1 MASVFSPSGKKH
13 PSCAETPPPH
23 RRRTAPQSF
32 ARMRPSSFAGRRRH
46 PAPFLRSAAQASAI
60 RPPKAPPEASP
71 KASEKNASTI
81 SGLAAFP
88 VPTSSPSSP
97 ASPRH
102 HVTASPRHHATASRH
117 SPVRHPCVFSPF
129 TVHISLPRPS
139 PPPHRLRLRVGPVPL
154 PSSVPH
160 HSPIGPPSPAS
171 VRNPPEMRNLSAP
184 PLDTG
189 RRYIKTYRN
198 SQGGVQ
204 VPTGGEPPCAGQP
217 AGAFSREKRRSGAS
231 PGPTVTVRKKE
242 NGFLASVF

>member
-1 MASVFSPSGKKH
+1 MRRNPASAPAPHCSAELRPDAAFLLCRPPETSRPFPAVSRASFGNPAPERPAGSLTEGLRKKCINH
-13 PSCAETPPPH
+13 LRPCRLPRTDVVPFFPRVTTPP
-23 RRRTAPQSF
+23 
-32 ARMRPSSFAGRRRH
+32 RH
-46 PAPFLRSAAQASAI
+46 GI
-60 RPPKAPPEASP
+60 
-71 KASEKNASTI
+71 
-81 SGLAAFP
+81 
-88 VPTSSPSSP
+88 PT
-97 ASPRH
+97 
-102 HVTASPRHHATASRH
+102 
-117 SPVRHPCVFSPF
+117 
-129 TVHISLPRPS
+129 LPRPS
-139 PPPHRLRLRVGPVPL
+139 SLRFLPFHRPYFPSASVPTSAPPPSPRRSRSPP
-154 PSSVPH
+154 PSASH
-160 HSPIGPPSPAS
+160 YSPIGPSSPAS

>member
-1 MASVFSPSGKKH
+1 MRRNPAS
-13 PSCAETPPPH
+13 A
-23 RRRTAPQSF
+23 
-32 ARMRPSSFAGRRRH
+32 
-46 PAPFLRSAAQASAI
+46 PAPHCSAELRPDAAFLLC
-60 RPPKAPPEASP
+60 RPPETSRPFPAVSRASFGNPAPERPAGSLTE
-71 KASEKNASTI
+71 
-81 SGLAAFP
+81 
-88 VPTSSPSSP
+88 SP
-97 ASPRH
+97 AGSLTEGLRKKCINHLRPCRLPRTDVFPFFPR
-102 HVTASPRHHATASRH
+102 VTTSPRHHATTPRLPDTPPSAI
-117 SPVRHPCVFSPF
+117 PAFSPLSPSIF
-129 TVHISLPRPS
+129 PFLVRP
-139 PPPHRLRLRVGPVPL
+139 RLRLRVGPVPL

-160 HSPIGPPSPAS
+160 NSPIDPPSPAS

>member
-13 PSCAETPPPH
+13 PSCAETSPPH

-88 VPTSSPSSP
+88 VPTPSPYRRLP
-97 ASPRH
+97 LLPPRH
-102 HVTASPRHHATASRH
+102 HVTTPPRHGIPTSRRPGIPTL
-117 SPVRHPCVFSPF
+117 PVRHPCVFSPF

-139 PPPHRLRLRVGPVPL
+139 PPPSPHRSLTTP
-154 PSSVPH
+154 PSV
-160 HSPIGPPSPAS
+160 PPSPAS

>member
-1 MASVFSPSGKKH
+1 MRRNPAS
-13 PSCAETPPPH
+13 A
-23 RRRTAPQSF
+23 
-32 ARMRPSSFAGRRRH
+32 
-46 PAPFLRSAAQASAI
+46 PAPHCSAELRPDAAFLLC
-60 RPPKAPPEASP
+60 RPPETSRPFPAVSRASFGNP
-71 KASEKNASTI
+71 ASERPAGSLTE
-81 SGLAAFP
+81 GLRKKCINHLRPCRLPRTDVFP
-88 VPTSSPSSP
+88 FFSRIT
-97 ASPRH
+97 
-102 HVTASPRHHATASRH
+102 TSPRHHATASRRHDVPASRH
-117 SPVRHPCVFSPF
+117 SPVRHPRVFSPF

-160 HSPIGPPSPAS
+160 HSPIVPPSPAS

>member
-60 RPPKAPPEASP
+60 RPPNAPPEASP

-97 ASPRH
+97 ASPH
-102 HVTASPRHHATASRH
+102 HHATTPRHPDVTTSRH
-117 SPVRHPCVFSPF
+117 PDTPPSAIPAFSPLSPSIF
-129 TVHISLPRPS
+129 PFRVRPRLRTASVSASVPFPS
-139 PPPHRLRLRVGPVPL
+139 PHRSLTTPPSALPPPRRCATLPKCGIFPPL
-154 PSSVPH
+154 PLTPAAGTLKH
-160 HSPIGPPSPAS
+160 TGTLRAGCKSPPAVNPLARGSPRARFQGKS
-171 VRNPPEMRNLSAP
+171 ADPVQVR
-184 PLDTG
+184 G
-189 RRYIKTYRN
+189 RR
-198 SQGGVQ
+198 
-204 VPTGGEPPCAGQP
+204 
-217 AGAFSREKRRSGAS
+217 
-231 PGPTVTVRKKE
+231 
-242 NGFLASVF
+242 

>member
-1 MASVFSPSGKKH
+1 MRRNPAS
-13 PSCAETPPPH
+13 A
-23 RRRTAPQSF
+23 
-32 ARMRPSSFAGRRRH
+32 
-46 PAPFLRSAAQASAI
+46 PAPHCSAELRPDAAFLLC
-60 RPPKAPPEASP
+60 RPPETSRPFPAVSRASFGNPAPERPAGSLTE
-71 KASEKNASTI
+71 
-81 SGLAAFP
+81 GLRKKCINHLRPCRLPRTDTFP

-102 HVTASPRHHATASRH
+102 HATTPRHPDVTVSRLPDTPP
-117 SPVRHPCVFSPF
+117 SVIPAFSPLSPSIF
-129 TVHISLPRPS
+129 PFRVRP
-139 PPPHRLRLRVGPVPL
+139 RLRPASVSASVPF
-154 PSSVPH
+154 PSPH

>member
-60 RPPKAPPEASP
+60 RPPNAPPEASPKAPPEASP

-102 HVTASPRHHATASRH
+102 RVTTPPRHGFPT
-117 SPVRHPCVFSPF
+117 
-129 TVHISLPRPS
+129 LPRPPS
-139 PPPHRLRLRVGPVPL
+139 PRFLPFHRPYFPS
-154 PSSVPH
+154 SSVPASVSASVP
-160 HSPIGPPSPAS
+160 SPYPHRSLTTPPSTL
-171 VRNPPEMRNLSAP
+171 PPPRRCATLPKCGIFP
-184 PLDTG
+184 PLPLTPAAGTLKHTGTLRAGCKSPPAVNPLARGSPRARFQGKSADPVQVRG
-189 RRYIKTYRN
+189 RR
-198 SQGGVQ
+198 
-204 VPTGGEPPCAGQP
+204 
-217 AGAFSREKRRSGAS
+217 
-231 PGPTVTVRKKE
+231 
-242 NGFLASVF
+242 